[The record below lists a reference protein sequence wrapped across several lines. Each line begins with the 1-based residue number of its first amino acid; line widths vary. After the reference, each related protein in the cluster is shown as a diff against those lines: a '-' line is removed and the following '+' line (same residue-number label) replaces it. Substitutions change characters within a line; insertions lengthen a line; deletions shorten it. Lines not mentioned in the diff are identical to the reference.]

1 LCIGELAGLHRRRVH
16 LSQPIPT
23 LQVVDVRYQAGSQ
36 FGSGFKPRP
45 KSDASIREIP
55 LAAQVVE
62 AIWRRLPPGS
72 DPAALLFTGP
82 GGGPGRRGGPGVKKG
97 TRTMLSRHNFRRTY
111 HSALAKLANP
121 ATAGLRPTAARVL
134 GTLRDHGPLTA
145 EQLVVRLKTEG
156 RTVGVAIIDRALA
169 ELAAGGATAVDART
183 RRWTLLPGA
192 QHPLLEAVDLHGA
205 HDFRHTFSTWLE
217 DAGIPARVIDELM
230 GHQASGRSGR
240 HQASAIGA
248 HYRHTTPEMAAR
260 VLTAVEE
267 RLVVILATAEAALD
281 QQPW

>member
-1 LCIGELAGLHRRRVH
+1 
-16 LSQPIPT
+16 
-23 LQVVDVRYQAGSQ
+23 
-36 FGSGFKPRP
+36 
-45 KSDASIREIP
+45 
-55 LAAQVVE
+55 VVE
-62 AIWRRLPPGS
+62 AIRRRLPPGS

-82 GGGPGRRGGPGVKKG
+82 GGGPGHRGGPGVKKG
-97 TRTMLSRHNFRRTY
+97 TRTVLSRHNFRRTY
-111 HSALAKLANP
+111 HGALANP

-134 GTLRDHGPLTA
+134 GALRDHGPLTA
-145 EQLVVRLKTEG
+145 DQLAALLSTKG
-156 RTVGVAIIDRALA
+156 RTATMATVDHALV
-169 ELAAGGATAVDART
+169 ELAAAGAATVDAHT
-183 RRWTLLPGA
+183 GRWTLRPAA

-240 HQASAIGA
+240 HQASTIGA

-260 VLTAVEE
+260 VVTAVEQ
-267 RLVVILATAEAALD
+267 RLVIVLAKAEAALD

>member
-1 LCIGELAGLHRRRVH
+1 
-16 LSQPIPT
+16 
-23 LQVVDVRYQAGSQ
+23 VRYQAGSQ

-55 LAAQVVE
+55 LAPQVVE
-62 AIWRRLPPGS
+62 AIRRRLPPGT

-82 GGGPGRRGGPGVKKG
+82 GGGPGQRGGPGVKKG
-97 TRTMLSRHNFRRTY
+97 TRTVLSRHNFRRTY
-111 HSALAKLANP
+111 QGALAKLTNP
-121 ATAGLRPTAARVL
+121 ATAGLRPTATRILGALRDDGPATVEQLTARL
-134 GTLRDHGPLTA
+134 GTN
-145 EQLVVRLKTEG
+145 G
-156 RTVGVAIIDRALA
+156 RTATKATLDRALT
-169 ELAAGGATAVDART
+169 ELAAAGAAAIDPQSK
-183 RRWTLLPGA
+183 RWMLRPA
-192 QHPLLEAVDLHGA
+192 AHHPLLEAVDLHGA

-260 VLTAVEE
+260 VVAAIEE
-267 RLVVILATAEAALD
+267 RLVIVLATAEVALD